1 MLFSVIT
8 HLAAYK
14 DKRGVAYLFIRVSV
28 HLKPGSL
35 LTSKAINY
43 VHQLVSNC
51 LLSGDGQVEWLY
63 QSFFQQK
70 QLPAVAGDK
79 INDSGEQK
87 KSSGL

>member
-1 MLFSVIT
+1 MPAGATDALMLFSVIT

-63 QSFFQQK
+63 QSFFQ
-70 QLPAVAGDK
+70 
-79 INDSGEQK
+79 
-87 KSSGL
+87 